1 MSKLS
6 TLIRRT
12 FQRVKP
18 SPPAWKL
25 DQVGVKRSYALNDL
39 DLKLE
44 PFIAKAGGFFI
55 EAGANDGVSQSNSLF
70 FEKHYGWSGLLVEP
84 IPELAERCRHNR
96 PDCTVVNSALVPLG
110 YPEAT
115 IEMHAC
121 NLMSLVK
128 GAMKST
134 EADLEHIARGREIQ
148 QVESR
153 EVRVPAIPLSQL
165 LDRHGVREID
175 FLSLDVEGFELSV
188 LQGLDF
194 TRHRPRWMLIEARF
208 RSEIDQYLS
217 SYYRPVVDL
226 SHHDI
231 LYQAVE

>member
-6 TLIRRT
+6 TLIRRA
-12 FQRVKP
+12 FQRAKAP
-18 SPPAWKL
+18 QPAWKL
-25 DQVGVKRSYALNDL
+25 DRVGVKHSYALNDL

-55 EAGANDGVSQSNSLF
+55 EAGANDGISQSNSLF
-70 FEKHYGWSGLLVEP
+70 FEKHYGWTGLLVEP
-84 IPELAERCRHNR
+84 IPELAARCRQNR
-96 PDCTVVNSALVPLG
+96 PDCMVVNSALVPFD
-110 YPEAT
+110 YTAAT

-134 EADLEHIARGREIQ
+134 EADLEHIARGCEIQ

-153 EVRVPAIPLSQL
+153 EIRVPAIPLSQL
-165 LDRHGVREID
+165 LDQNGVREID
-175 FLSLDVEGFELSV
+175 FLSLDVEGFELAV
-188 LQGLDF
+188 LQGLDL

-208 RSEIDQYLS
+208 REEIDQYLAPH
-217 SYYRPVVDL
+217 YQPVADL
-226 SHHDI
+226 SFHDI
-231 LYQAVE
+231 LYRAI